1 MNLPPP
7 DQLELVPE
15 DSIEADVGRLI
26 RTLTSAGWLTRKQLA
41 PYVGWDERRIRAVAE
56 AAGDRIV
63 RGQKGFCLFDAA
75 TAEEITAACGALESQ
90 AAKNTSYCIA
100 MRSKLHRRIG

>member
-15 DSIEADVGRLI
+15 DSIEADVGKLLRV
-26 RTLTSAGWLTRKQLA
+26 LTSAGWLTRKQLA
-41 PYVGWDERRIRAVAE
+41 PYVGWDDRHLRAVAE

-63 RGQKGFCLFDAA
+63 RGPKGFCLFDDASLDDIKHAIAICEAQSTKMAA
-75 TAEEITAACGALESQ
+75 YSLTLRQ
-90 AAKNTSYCIA
+90 
-100 MRSKLHRRIG
+100 KLHGRIG